1 MAHTHGFSAAISHP
15 FLDETGKNCFI
26 SLKQHFIIF
35 IDFFPSVGKIFFDF
49 FCHFPFSLQVIHL
62 LSPPSSG
69 GCLPIAC
76 FTERRFSSKSS
87 STFFLHH
94 LNYEYVFYSINIC
107 HNVMFPK
114 LPFLLVP
121 VYHGKQDTQRI
132 YVISS
137 LLAGLLWAVT
147 GTFIVSTLCC

>member
-1 MAHTHGFSAAISHP
+1 MGFLQQSPIP
-15 FLDETGKNCFI
+15 
-26 SLKQHFIIF
+26 SLMKQEKIALFPSNSTLSFSLI
-35 IDFFPSVGKIFFDF
+35 FFPSVGKIFFDF

-76 FTERRFSSKSS
+76 FTGRRFSSKSS

-114 LPFLLVP
+114 LPFLLIP

>member
-1 MAHTHGFSAAISHP
+1 MGFLQQSPIP
-15 FLDETGKNCFI
+15 
-26 SLKQHFIIF
+26 SLVKQEKITLFPSNGTLSFSLI
-35 IDFFPSVGKIFFDF
+35 FFPSVGKIFFDF

-62 LSPPSSG
+62 LSPPSSR
-69 GCLPIAC
+69 GCLPIAY

-94 LNYEYVFYSINIC
+94 LNYEYVFHSINIC
-107 HNVMFPK
+107 HNVMLPK

-147 GTFIVSTLCC
+147 GTFIVSTLSC

>member
-1 MAHTHGFSAAISHP
+1 MGFLQQSPIP
-15 FLDETGKNCFI
+15 
-26 SLKQHFIIF
+26 SLVKQEKITLFPSNGTLSFSLI
-35 IDFFPSVGKIFFDF
+35 FFPSVGKIFFDF

-76 FTERRFSSKSS
+76 ITERRFSSKSS

-94 LNYEYVFYSINIC
+94 LNYEYVFHSINIC
-107 HNVMFPK
+107 HNVMLPK

-147 GTFIVSTLCC
+147 GTFIVSTLSC

>member
-1 MAHTHGFSAAISHP
+1 MGFLQQSPIP
-15 FLDETGKNCFI
+15 
-26 SLKQHFIIF
+26 SLVKQEKITLFPSNGTLSFSLI
-35 IDFFPSVGKIFFDF
+35 FFPSVGKIFFDF
-49 FCHFPFSLQVIHL
+49 FCHFPFSLHVIHL

-76 FTERRFSSKSS
+76 ITERRFSSKSS

-94 LNYEYVFYSINIC
+94 LNYEYVFHSINIC

-147 GTFIVSTLCC
+147 GTFIVSTLSC